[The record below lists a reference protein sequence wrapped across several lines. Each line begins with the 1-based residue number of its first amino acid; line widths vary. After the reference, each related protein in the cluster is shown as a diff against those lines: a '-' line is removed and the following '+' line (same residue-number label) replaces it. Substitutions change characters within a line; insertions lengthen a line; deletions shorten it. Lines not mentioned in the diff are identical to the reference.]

1 MRHTRAQETL
11 GSRTKQKSNTVSP
24 QPPLLYRHPLQPRE
38 QDPSK
43 GPHSPKA
50 EKLFPRCPANGAA
63 CFVAAAAVAVV
74 VVVVYLF
81 V

>member
-1 MRHTRAQETL
+1 MLRKHWEAALSRRATL
-11 GSRTKQKSNTVSP
+11 YHPNLP
-24 QPPLLYRHPLQPRE
+24 CYRHPLQPRE

-50 EKLFPRCPANGAA
+50 EKLFPRCPENGAA
-63 CFVAAAAVAVV
+63 CFVAAAAAVAVV